1 MSAPTDAPATI
12 GRNRVRAAAAAV
24 LATLLL
30 AAAFAAQTSA
40 AKAPRDFFGIFA
52 ENPSDKDFR
61 GMGDAGF
68 GTNRVPVNWAAVQP
82 TRNGPYNWSQPDRG
96 VYQSRRHGMRPA
108 LVVYGTPEVR
118 AQADR

>member
-1 MSAPTDAPATI
+1 MSTPTDAPATI

-52 ENPSDKDFR
+52 ENPARPEHHHHADLTAR
-61 GMGDAGF
+61 CV
-68 GTNRVPVNWAAVQP
+68 NRL
-82 TRNGPYNWSQPDRG
+82 
-96 VYQSRRHGMRPA
+96 A
-108 LVVYGTPEVR
+108 LMASSST
-118 AQADR
+118 